1 MNFYFHHLSYTLL
14 LPHYC
19 RFQFEDDTHNLLIHA
34 DTQLI
39 NSHNDGG
46 DENDHHND
54 IHLDKFTCFSFFF
67 FCSMRPENTMSHFLR
82 LYIFMY
88 ILIVSHFGDI
98 HFNSLHTNH
107 LINTIKCFSYIFEIR
122 IKARTTKQRAQNRGT
137 QFRISILA
145 LTFICEFIT

>member
-1 MNFYFHHLSYTLL
+1 MSLSGVLFLLNYHFFRLLKCYYCFAYSQIIDEFLFPPFIVHIIIATLL
-14 LPHYC
+14 SFSI
-19 RFQFEDDTHNLLIHA
+19 RRRTHNLLIHA

-46 DENDHHND
+46 DQNDHHND

-67 FCSMRPENTMSHFLR
+67 FVCSMRPEKTMFHFLR
-82 LYIFMY
+82 ILYIFMD

-107 LINTIKCFSYIFEIR
+107 LINTIKCLFVY
-122 IKARTTKQRAQNRGT
+122 
-137 QFRISILA
+137 L
-145 LTFICEFIT
+145 